1 MTAESIIIIIT
12 AVLIS
17 NAATLWVMF
26 HMRHQH
32 QEIMRRVFARLNYM
46 EIGMHHHQLIPLPWE
61 AQDLPSG
68 DTETKNFKHQGN
80 VVYLQDK

>member
-1 MTAESIIIIIT
+1 
-12 AVLIS
+12 
-17 NAATLWVMF
+17 
-26 HMRHQH
+26 MRHQH